1 MKKGIALLL
10 LASTITVSTACGNTA
25 DGAKEDTK
33 NAAEATSEA
42 ASNAGDAMSAA
53 AETADVKMALMAD
66 TTVNA
71 SDVNVDTNKD
81 TKTVTLNG
89 TVPNTAQRSR
99 AEVIAQ
105 EKAPGYT
112 VVNNLTIK

>member
-1 MKKGIALLL
+1 MTRIKLLL
-10 LASTITVSTACGNTA
+10 LASTIGIATACGNTA

-42 ASNAGDAMSAA
+42 AASAGASMDAA

-66 TTVNA
+66 TTIDA
-71 SDVNVDTNKD
+71 SEVNVDTNKD

-89 TVPNTAQRSR
+89 SVKSEAQKSR
-99 AEVIAQ
+99 AEVVAK

-112 VVNNLTIK
+112 VVNNLVVK

>member
-1 MKKGIALLL
+1 MKRMTLLL
-10 LASTITVSTACGNTA
+10 LASTIGVATACGNTA

-42 ASNAGDAMSAA
+42 AASAGASMDAA

-66 TTVNA
+66 STIDA

-89 TVPNTAQRSR
+89 SVRSEMQKSR
-99 AEVIAQ
+99 AEAIAKD
-105 EKAPGYT
+105 KAPGYT
-112 VVNNLTIK
+112 VVNNLIIK

>member
-1 MKKGIALLL
+1 MKRMTLLL
-10 LASTITVSTACGNTA
+10 LASTIGVATACGNTA

-42 ASNAGDAMSAA
+42 AASAGASMDAA

-66 TTVNA
+66 STIDA

-89 TVPNTAQRSR
+89 SVKSEMQKSR
-99 AEVIAQ
+99 AEAIAKD
-105 EKAPGYT
+105 KAPGYT
-112 VVNNLTIK
+112 VVNNLIIK

>member
-1 MKKGIALLL
+1 MKRITLLL
-10 LASTITVSTACGNTA
+10 LASTISVATACGNTA

-42 ASNAGDAMSAA
+42 AASAGASMDAA

-66 TTVNA
+66 STIDA

-89 TVPNTAQRSR
+89 SVRSEMQKSR
-99 AEVIAQ
+99 AETIAKD
-105 EKAPGYT
+105 KAPGYT
-112 VVNNLTIK
+112 VVNNLIIK

>member
-1 MKKGIALLL
+1 MTRITLLL
-10 LASTITVSTACGNTA
+10 LASTLGFATACGNTA

-42 ASNAGDAMSAA
+42 AASAGASMDAA

-66 TTVNA
+66 TTINA
-71 SDVNVDTNKD
+71 SEVNVDTNKD

-89 TVPNTAQRSR
+89 SVKSEAQKAR
-99 AEVIAQ
+99 AEVVAR
-105 EKAPGYT
+105 EKAPAYA
-112 VVNNLTIK
+112 VVNNLIVK

>member
-1 MKKGIALLL
+1 MTRITLLL
-10 LASTITVSTACGNTA
+10 LASTLGFATACGNTA

-42 ASNAGDAMSAA
+42 AASAGASMDAA

-66 TTVNA
+66 TTIDA

-89 TVPNTAQRSR
+89 SVKSEAQRAR
-99 AEVIAQ
+99 AEVVAR
-105 EKAPGYT
+105 EKAPGHT
-112 VVNNLTIK
+112 VVNNLIVK

>member
-1 MKKGIALLL
+1 MTRIKLLL
-10 LASTITVSTACGNTA
+10 LASTIGIATACGNTA

-42 ASNAGDAMSAA
+42 AASAGSSMDAA

-66 TTVNA
+66 TTIDA
-71 SDVNVDTNKD
+71 SEVNVDTNKD

-89 TVPNTAQRSR
+89 SVKSDAQRTR
-99 AEVIAQ
+99 AEVVA
-105 EKAPGYT
+105 KDNAPGYT
-112 VVNNLTIK
+112 VVNNLIVK

>member
-1 MKKGIALLL
+1 MTRITLLL
-10 LASTITVSTACGNTA
+10 LAGTIGFATACGNTA

-42 ASNAGDAMSAA
+42 AASAGASRDAA

-66 TTVNA
+66 STIDA
-71 SDVNVDTNKD
+71 SEVNVDTNKD

-89 TVPNTAQRSR
+89 SVKSEMQKSR
-99 AEVIAQ
+99 AEAVAK

-112 VVNNLTIK
+112 VVNNLIIK

>member
-1 MKKGIALLL
+1 MTRIKLFL
-10 LASTITVSTACGNTA
+10 LASTLGLATACGNTA

-42 ASNAGDAMSAA
+42 AASAGASMDAA

-66 TTVNA
+66 TTINA
-71 SDVNVDTNKD
+71 SEVNVDTNKD

-89 TVPNTAQRSR
+89 SVKSEAQKAR
-99 AEVIAQ
+99 AEVVAR
-105 EKAPGYT
+105 EKAPGYS
-112 VVNNLTIK
+112 VVNNLIVK

>member
-1 MKKGIALLL
+1 MKRITLLL
-10 LASTITVSTACGNTA
+10 LASTIGIATACGNTA

-33 NAAEATSEA
+33 NAAEASSEA
-42 ASNAGDAMSAA
+42 AASAGASMDAA

-66 TTVNA
+66 STINA

-89 TVPNTAQRSR
+89 SVKSEAQKAR
-99 AEVIAQ
+99 AEVVAKEQ
-105 EKAPGYT
+105 APGYS
-112 VVNNLTIK
+112 VVNNLIVK

>member
-1 MKKGIALLL
+1 MTRIKLLL
-10 LASTITVSTACGNTA
+10 LASTLGIATACGNTA

-42 ASNAGDAMSAA
+42 AASVGASMDAAG
-53 AETADVKMALMAD
+53 ETADVKMALMAD
-66 TTVNA
+66 TTVSA
-71 SDVNVDTNKD
+71 ADVNVDTNKD

-89 TVPNTAQRSR
+89 SVKSEVQKAR
-99 AEVIAQ
+99 AEAIAK

-112 VVNNLTIK
+112 VVNNLMIK

>member
-1 MKKGIALLL
+1 MKRMTLLL
-10 LASTITVSTACGNTA
+10 LASTIGVATACGNTA

-33 NAAEATSEA
+33 NAAEAASEA
-42 ASNAGDAMSAA
+42 AASAGASMDAA

-66 TTVNA
+66 STIDA

-89 TVPNTAQRSR
+89 SVRSEMQKSR
-99 AEVIAQ
+99 AEAIAKD
-105 EKAPGYT
+105 KAPGYT
-112 VVNNLTIK
+112 VVNNLIIK